1 MPKIGLVLKG
11 LAGATLLSLVG
22 CSTPCDVRLCA
33 PVESYASAPP
43 PRYEPPPPPPPP
55 PAEVNAMRTV
65 AIDGPD
71 VQAAPVRDPSAPP
84 RADDN
89 ARIVRI
95 GLILP
100 LRSAALAAP
109 ADALR
114 AGFMAA
120 FERDKA
126 GFEVNVIE
134 TGDNPQETLDA
145 YQGALER
152 NDIIVG
158 PLSRSAVSALAVS
171 PLVSKPTIALNHPEV
186 RGRTLPPNML
196 IIGLSIEDEA
206 RQVAEWA
213 AEEQPSGTAMIITG
227 SSAWQRRIANSFAA
241 RWKQLGHNSQQLV
254 LADSNGYLSEAALSQ
269 LRGQIDAAA
278 PVLIFG
284 ALDPSQAGQVR
295 AAAGSELPFYATSS
309 VNPGADPATTI
320 ADLVGVRML
329 DLPWEV
335 QPGHAAAMAYP
346 RWVPATGASQALD
359 MDRLY
364 ALGIDGFRIAREI
377 SLRGGQPFT
386 LDGVTGNLTVDFGQG
401 PARFTRT
408 QRAAIYQGG
417 GFSLIGPAT
426 R

>member
-89 ARIVRI
+89 ARTVRI

-158 PLSRSAVSALAVS
+158 PLSRSAVSALAAS

>member
-71 VQAAPVRDPSAPP
+71 VPAAPVRDPSAPP

-158 PLSRSAVSALAVS
+158 PLSRSAVSALAAS